1 MRILAV
7 VAVIAIAVGAAG
19 CASHGTG
26 SKFSDTGSTNC
37 AGLQKDIARMANGG
51 IQGKIE
57 AQQAGRKVSEQAK
70 GQIDAYNSLLAQ
82 YLGSSCQNRG

>member
-1 MRILAV
+1 MKFTAPV
-7 VAVIAIAVGAAG
+7 SMIAIAASLAG

-26 SKFSDTGSTNC
+26 AKFSDTGSTNC

-57 AQQAGRKVSEQAK
+57 AQQAGHKLSDQAK
-70 GQIDAYNSLLAQ
+70 GQVDQYNALLEQ
-82 YLGSSCQNRG
+82 YLGSNCQNR